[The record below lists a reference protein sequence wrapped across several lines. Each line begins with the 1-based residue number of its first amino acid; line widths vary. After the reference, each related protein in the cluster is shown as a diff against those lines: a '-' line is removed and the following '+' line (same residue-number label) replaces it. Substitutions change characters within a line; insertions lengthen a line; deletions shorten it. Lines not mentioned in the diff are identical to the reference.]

1 MGKKYAPSLGP
12 SIGPSIRWSIHPPI
26 HLFVTNS
33 KILQKVKS
41 IANVNKSHPL
51 NEKKILKKNCI
62 FIAASL
68 FVQTCFSITQK
79 FMQYVKGWV
88 VLGGLGH
95 RWVVMLDRRAIL
107 ATVYRLFGWFWGVWG
122 FDGWLSL
129 IVGPFGPQCR
139 QFG

>member
-1 MGKKYAPSLGP
+1 MGKKHVPSLGP
-12 SIGPSIRWSIHPPI
+12 SIGPFTGPSIHWSIRPPI
-26 HLFVTNS
+26 HLSVTNS

-68 FVQTCFSITQK
+68 FVQTCFSITQM
-79 FMQYVKGWV
+79 FMQYEKVWV

-95 RWVVMLDRRAIL
+95 QWVVMLDHRAIL
-107 ATVYRLFGWFWGVWG
+107 ATAYRPFGWFWGV
-122 FDGWLSL
+122 
-129 IVGPFGPQCR
+129 
-139 QFG
+139 